1 MKKNINFKVMQ
12 ICLLIAIIVLLLVLC
27 FMNFKHNKY
36 ESIDGTSKLW
46 DIYDLNLTEM
56 KYNLDKTM
64 DKPKENV
71 TCGNLKGITLK
82 KDSYEALLNNL
93 GCYITLYY
101 YGLIEYNETY
111 HNPIADYRN
120 KHEVT
125 KEDVSNLKRNLKNDV
140 TFYSN
145 LKGMLTLKF
154 DKKGSGKALYNVVSE
169 FIDKFDGAFYDS
181 NKTYQEFFSYK
192 LAEIS
197 YVTYLSDWLKN
208 EYYNLVK

>member
-1 MKKNINFKVMQ
+1 VKKNVNFKVIQ

-36 ESIDGTSKLW
+36 ENVDSTSKLW
-46 DIYDLNLTEM
+46 DIYDLNLTQM
-56 KYNLDKTM
+56 KYNLDKIM

-71 TCGNLKGITLK
+71 TCGNLKGVTLK
-82 KDSYEALLNNL
+82 KDSYETLLNNL

-111 HNPIADYRN
+111 HNPITDYRN

-145 LKGMLTLKF
+145 LKGMLTLKIN
-154 DKKGSGKALYNVVSE
+154 KEGSGKDLYNVVSE

-181 NKTYQEFFSYK
+181 SKTYQEIFSYK

-208 EYYNLVK
+208 EYYNLMK

>member
-1 MKKNINFKVMQ
+1 MNLKHKKNEN
-12 ICLLIAIIVLLLVLC
+12 
-27 FMNFKHNKY
+27 
-36 ESIDGTSKLW
+36 IDGTSKLW

-82 KDSYEALLNNL
+82 NDSYESLLNSL

-111 HNPIADYRN
+111 HNPIIDYRN
-120 KHEVT
+120 KHDVT
-125 KEDVSNLKRNLKNDV
+125 EKDILNLKHNLKSD
-140 TFYSN
+140 TSLYSN

-154 DKKGSGKALYNVVSE
+154 DKEASGNDLYSVVSE
-169 FIDKFDGAFYDS
+169 FIDKFDDAFYDS
-181 NKTYQEFFSYK
+181 SETYQEIFSYK